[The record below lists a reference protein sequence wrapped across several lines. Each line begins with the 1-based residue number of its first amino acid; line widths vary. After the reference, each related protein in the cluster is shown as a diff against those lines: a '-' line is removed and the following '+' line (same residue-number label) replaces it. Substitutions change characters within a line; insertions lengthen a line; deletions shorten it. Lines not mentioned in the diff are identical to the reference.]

1 MKWPEQR
8 PVKELGIEAVRVDR
22 ELKRMM
28 GELPDPGPQPPQ
40 VITEADVALAL
51 EKLRRERAELA
62 SRFGEA
68 SVELLER
75 KLADYEAVKA
85 AKKEA

>member
-8 PVKELGIEAVRVDR
+8 PVKELGTAAIRVDR

-28 GELPDPGPQPPQ
+28 GELPDPSPTPIQE
-40 VITEADVALAL
+40 ITIAEVQEAREKEL
-51 EKLRRERAELA
+51 ERRRERDE
-62 SRFGEA
+62 REF
-68 SVELLER
+68 LER

-85 AKKEA
+85 AEKEV